1 MNKFKEG
8 LKEVLAE
15 NKKFHKER
23 LRKDYFCRKPLW
35 IIIVPA
41 KENQLWT
48 YWFPFAKSWTSAQ
61 IIYWDWLI

>member
-23 LRKDYFCRKPLW
+23 LRKDYFCRKPL
-35 IIIVPA
+35 
-41 KENQLWT
+41 
-48 YWFPFAKSWTSAQ
+48 
-61 IIYWDWLI
+61 